1 MNNFNFPDIPTAG
14 ISTNFEQEQPQPED
28 AGNQLALFTGIAA
41 NVHPSGQDL
50 TPAIPTFPPAYQQGP
65 EPRQLSTLNVSPLAA
80 HYLPLLGLSQTDFPP
95 LNPFAALAT
104 QQPLHFDEHSQLVD
118 PYNDRELLMDDID
131 DIMKDRLKE
140 DYVSAVPRELNRPS
154 SRRADIISIA
164 EGMID
169 ASIKDSYNQTLLRIE
184 TSTGQDTIDSS
195 VDKHFNRFLPGT
207 SESAQQSPSSKRKS
221 TTTKTTT
228 THKKRATNATS
239 MVPLADRAPNSADKW
254 IIVAETEEK
263 RFKCG
268 FPECS
273 KSYKRKFHLK
283 AHFIEHT
290 GVSKFGC
297 TYPECI
303 GKEYFRD
310 RPMLTRH
317 IQANH
322 TFEKPFKC
330 DTCKRQFRRKDQL
343 NRHKKKIHFT

>member
-14 ISTNFEQEQPQPED
+14 ISTNFEQEQPQPEA
-28 AGNQLALFTGIAA
+28 AGNQLALFTGMAA

-50 TPAIPTFPPAYQQGP
+50 TPAIPAFPPAYQQGP
-65 EPRQLSTLNVSPLAA
+65 EPRQLSTRNVSPLAA
-80 HYLPLLGLSQTDFPP
+80 HYLPLLGLSQTDFSP

-104 QQPLHFDEHSQLVD
+104 DQPLHFDEHSLLVD

-140 DYVSAVPRELNRPS
+140 DYVSVVPRELNRPS
-154 SRRADIISIA
+154 SHRADIISIA
-164 EGMID
+164 EGMVD
-169 ASIKDSYNQTLLRIE
+169 ASIKDSLDQALLRTE
-184 TSTGQDTIDSS
+184 SSTGQGRIDSS
-195 VDKHFNRFLPGT
+195 VDEHFNRSLLGT
-207 SESAQQSPSSKRKS
+207 SESTQQSRSSKRKS
-221 TTTKTTT
+221 STTETTT
-228 THKKRATNATS
+228 THKKRATNTTS
-239 MVPLADRAPNSADKW
+239 TVPLAERAPNSADKW

-263 RFKCG
+263 RFKCSY
-268 FPECS
+268 PECN
-273 KSYKRKFHLK
+273 KSYKRKYHLE

-330 DTCKRQFRRKDQL
+330 DICKRQFRRKDQL
-343 NRHKKKIHFT
+343 NQHKKKIHFT